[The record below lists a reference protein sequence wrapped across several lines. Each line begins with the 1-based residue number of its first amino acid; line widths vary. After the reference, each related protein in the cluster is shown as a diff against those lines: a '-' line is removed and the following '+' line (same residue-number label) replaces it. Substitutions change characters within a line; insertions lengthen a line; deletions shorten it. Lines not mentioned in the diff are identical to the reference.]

1 MARVLSFPVGKK
13 PQGRPP
19 ASGEAGGA
27 SAEILIFPGVR
38 VEYHDGTE
46 TVDLSRRIRSPRTG
60 SEQKAAF

>member
-1 MARVLSFPVGKK
+1 MARVLSFPVEKRS
-13 PQGRPP
+13 QGNRP
-19 ASGEAGGA
+19 ASGESVGA

-46 TVDLSRRIRSPRTG
+46 TVDLSRRIRTPRTG

>member
-1 MARVLSFPVGKK
+1 MARILSFPVDKR
-13 PQGRPP
+13 PQGKPP
-19 ASGEAGGA
+19 ASGEAGGV

>member
-1 MARVLSFPVGKK
+1 MARVLSFPVEK
-13 PQGRPP
+13 RPP
-19 ASGEAGGA
+19 GKPSASGEAGGV

-60 SEQKAAF
+60 NEQKAAF

>member
-1 MARVLSFPVGKK
+1 MARVLSFPVDKRPRGK
-13 PQGRPP
+13 PP

-60 SEQKAAF
+60 NEQKAAF